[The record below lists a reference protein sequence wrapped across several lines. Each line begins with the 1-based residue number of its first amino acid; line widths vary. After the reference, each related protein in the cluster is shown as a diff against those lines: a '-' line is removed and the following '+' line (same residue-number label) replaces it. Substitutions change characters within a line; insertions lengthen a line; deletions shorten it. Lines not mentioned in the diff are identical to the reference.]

1 MAGIFEQN
9 RNTGTLFLG
18 GQKISGSDIRDQN
31 VLATQAIANIVKSS
45 FGPSGLDKMMVD
57 DIGDVTVTNDGATIL
72 SLLSVDHPAGKI
84 LVDLAQQQDKEVGDG
99 TTSVVLIAA
108 ELLRRANELMKMRIH
123 PTTIITGYRL
133 ALREAVRYMNENVS
147 TKVETLGRESLI
159 NIAKTSM
166 SSKIIGGDSDFF
178 SNMVVDAITSV
189 KTTNARGE
197 VKYPVKAV
205 NVLKAHGKSAT
216 ESMLV
221 KGYALNCTVASQ
233 AMKTRITDAKIAV
246 LDMNFQKERMKMG
259 VNVVIDDPA
268 QLEKIRERE
277 ASLVTDRIE
286 MILKAGANVV
296 FTTKGIDDMC
306 LKHFIERGA
315 MAIRRCKKEDLRRI
329 EKATG
334 ATMVSTLADVNTG
347 DDYFDPKSLG
357 QAEEVVQERISDD
370 ECILVKGPKVHTA
383 ASIIL
388 RGANEYSL
396 DEMERSIHDSLS
408 AVKRTL
414 ESGRI
419 VPGGGAV
426 ETALHIYLEE
436 WATSVGSREQLAIG
450 AFAASLL
457 VIPITLAVNAAKDS
471 SELVAQLRSRHAL
484 SQRTSGAPSVHPP
497 TPTNGPPSPTQP
509 RSSAQPSDA
518 DAKALAKAKGY
529 KNYGLDLTKGKVHD
543 CVKAGVLEPSM
554 SKVKQ
559 LKSAVEACVAI
570 MRIDTLIKLDPEQ
583 RGGEDDGH

>member
-1 MAGIFEQN
+1 MAGVFEAP
-9 RNTGTLFLG
+9 RNAGTLFLG

-31 VLATQAIANIVKSS
+31 VQATQAIANIVKTS

-99 TTSVVLIAA
+99 TTSVVLFAA

-159 NIAKTSM
+159 NIARTSM
-166 SSKIIGGDSDFF
+166 SSKIIGADSEFF
-178 SNMVVDAITSV
+178 ANMVVDAITSV
-189 KTTNARGE
+189 KTVNARNE

-216 ESMLV
+216 ESVLV

-233 AMKTRITDAKIAV
+233 AMKTRIPDAKIAV
-246 LDMNFQKERMKMG
+246 LDMNLQKERMKMG

-277 ASLVTDRIE
+277 AGIVIDRIQ

-306 LKHFIERGA
+306 LKHFVEKDT
-315 MAIRRCKKEDLRRI
+315 MAVRRCKKEDLRRI
-329 EKATG
+329 AKATG
-334 ATMVSTLADVNTG
+334 ATMVSTLADMNG
-347 DDYFDPKSLG
+347 DEGFDKANLG

-383 ASIIL
+383 ASVIL
-388 RGANEYSL
+388 RGPNEYSL
-396 DEMERSIHDSLS
+396 DEMERSVHDSLS

-436 WATSVGSREQLAIG
+436 WATSVV
-450 AFAASLL
+450 SL
-457 VIPITLAVNAAKDS
+457 
-471 SELVAQLRSRHAL
+471 
-484 SQRTSGAPSVHPP
+484 
-497 TPTNGPPSPTQP
+497 
-509 RSSAQPSDA
+509 
-518 DAKALAKAKGY
+518 
-529 KNYGLDLTKGKVHD
+529 KV
-543 CVKAGVLEPSM
+543 L
-554 SKVKQ
+554 
-559 LKSAVEACVAI
+559 
-570 MRIDTLIKLDPEQ
+570 
-583 RGGEDDGH
+583 